1 VCVCLSVSFRFAC
14 CLSLRFILDVR
25 LSACLPLLS
34 ALQVGG
40 VPTAEINQMELD
52 FLFYVSFR
60 LHVPTDEFQSYRTL
74 FHGRIVSAEKPMEN
88 PSLSMMGYS
97 KPQDTMSS
105 NNAQYSNAG
114 VSNGGETCQQQNGW
128 TDRQQQNS
136 RTQQHWSGSTAVLQQ
151 QQNGGNNFDKRR
163 AGQDAPDPHSEGWTQ
178 QQQQNQHLAQQ
189 QQMHGSAQQWGEGR
203 EDTEMFEDEA
213 LHTSGASNVSACKP
227 VFGGKYRRF
236 LEIRK
241 TWLKQT

>member
-1 VCVCLSVSFRFAC
+1 LS
-14 CLSLRFILDVR
+14 
-25 LSACLPLLS
+25 LLS

-88 PSLSMMGYS
+88 PSLPMMGYS
-97 KPQDTMSS
+97 KPQDTTSS
-105 NNAQYSNAG
+105 NNAQYANVG

-128 TDRQQQNS
+128 TDRQQQNN
-136 RTQQHWSGSTAVLQQ
+136 RTQQHWSGSTAVLQY
-151 QQNGGNNFDKRR
+151 QQNGNNFEKRR

-178 QQQQNQHLAQQ
+178 RQQQNQHLAQQ
-189 QQMHGSAQQWGEGR
+189 QHMHGSTQQWDEGR

-213 LHTSGASNVSACKP
+213 LHASGASNVSACKP
-227 VFGGKYRRF
+227 VFGGNYDF
-236 LEIRK
+236 
-241 TWLKQT
+241 

>member
-1 VCVCLSVSFRFAC
+1 LSALFRLFGSVCPVFLS
-14 CLSLRFILDVR
+14 FILDVC
-25 LSACLPLLS
+25 LSACLSLLS

-88 PSLSMMGYS
+88 PSLPMMGYS
-97 KPQDTMSS
+97 
-105 NNAQYSNAG
+105 NRQYSNAG
-114 VSNGGETCQQQNGW
+114 VSNGGETCQKPNGW
-128 TDRQQQNS
+128 TDREQQNN
-136 RTQQHWSGSTAVLQQ
+136 RTQQHWSGSTTVLQQ
-151 QQNGGNNFDKRR
+151 QHNGGNNFEKRP

-178 QQQQNQHLAQQ
+178 QLQQNQHLAQQ
-189 QQMHGSAQQWGEGR
+189 QQMHGSTQQWGEGR

-213 LHTSGASNVSACKP
+213 LHTSGAANMSACKP
-227 VFGGKYRRF
+227 VFGGKYDF
-236 LEIRK
+236 
-241 TWLKQT
+241 